1 MMNKLSGWDDTI
13 VAMATP
19 PGIGAIG
26 VIRLSGNSAID
37 IINKLFPSKDLSI
50 QSSHTLHVG
59 YLKDEDK
66 VLDESVI
73 SIYKNPT
80 SYTGE
85 DVVEISCHG
94 SAFIQ
99 QQLVQSIIKKG
110 ARLAKAGEFTQRAF
124 LNGKLDLTQAE
135 AVADII
141 ASNTEASKNAALNN
155 MRGGFSEVLKE
166 LREKLIQFSSLIEL
180 ELDFSEEDVEFADR
194 KKFIELIAQIST
206 STKKLL
212 DSFKLGNVVKNGVS
226 VAIVGKPNAGKS
238 TLLNTLLNDN
248 RAIVSEIA
256 GTTRDTIEEIINING
271 ILFRLID
278 TAGIREHT
286 TDVIEN
292 MGVIKSL
299 EKIKEAD
306 IVLYLF
312 DVNTTGK
319 DELQIIK
326 ENLSDRDSYQDKQL
340 ILVGNK
346 SDIIKAGKNKNYGD
360 LPVQFISAKENT
372 GIEELKNNLFLSVT
386 ENNILTES
394 VIVTNSRHYEAL
406 QQIERSLIDIKKGLE
421 NKISGDLLA
430 LDIRHCL
437 HYLGEI
443 TGEITNEDRLDYI
456 FSKFCI
462 GK

>member
-13 VAMATP
+13 VALATP

-26 VIRLSGNSAID
+26 VIRLTGTRAID
-37 IINKLFPSKDLSI
+37 IANKLFPSKDLAI

-59 YLKDEDK
+59 YLKDEGEI
-66 VLDESVI
+66 LDEVVI
-73 SIYKNPT
+73 SFYKNPT

-94 SAFIQ
+94 SAFVQEQVI
-99 QQLVQSIIKKG
+99 QSIIRKG
-110 ARLAKAGEFTQRAF
+110 ARLAKPGEFTQRAF

-135 AVADII
+135 AVADLI
-141 ASNTEASKNAALNN
+141 ASNTDASKNAALNN
-155 MRGGFSEVLKE
+155 IRGGFSELLKH
-166 LREKLIQFSSLIEL
+166 LREQLIQFSSLIEL

-194 KKFIELIAQIST
+194 KKFIELIEQIST

-286 TDVIEN
+286 TDIIEN

-299 EKIKEAD
+299 EKIKQAD

-312 DVNTTGK
+312 DVNITDMNALEIINK
-319 DELQIIK
+319 D
-326 ENLSDRDSYQDKQL
+326 LSHQNKKFIL
-340 ILVGNK
+340 IGNK
-346 SDIIKAGKNKNYGD
+346 SDIISVDKKKNNYGD
-360 LPVQFISAKENT
+360 LEIQFISAKENI
-372 GIEELKNNLFLSVT
+372 GIDELKSKLFLSVT
-386 ENNILTES
+386 ENKTLTENI
-394 VIVTNSRHYEAL
+394 IVTNSRHYEAL
-406 QQIERSLIDIKKGLE
+406 GQVEKSLHDIKDGLE
-421 NKISGDLLA
+421 SKISGDLLA
-430 LDIRHCL
+430 LDIRRCL
-437 HYLGEI
+437 YYLGEI